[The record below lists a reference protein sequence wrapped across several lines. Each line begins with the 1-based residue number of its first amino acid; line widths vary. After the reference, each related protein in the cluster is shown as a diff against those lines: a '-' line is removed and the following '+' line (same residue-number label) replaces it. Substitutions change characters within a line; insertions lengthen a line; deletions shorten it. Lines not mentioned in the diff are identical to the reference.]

1 MKFYSD
7 SYCILLSI
15 YLIVLLSLMQLL
27 LKDQHTLFVS
37 TTINKWYKIEL
48 PFTIEL
54 IRPTAFHVMV

>member
-1 MKFYSD
+1 
-7 SYCILLSI
+7 
-15 YLIVLLSLMQLL
+15 MQLL